1 MFPNGMSS
9 HSDDSSNSSDL
20 SDSFVSSHSS
30 SSSDTA
36 DSDRYS
42 TGGSTGDEDDVGDI
56 SSLSSDCDDLTSTL
70 VESFEHL
77 KAKDTDD
84 RFDHAMMH
92 ACNEHFD
99 GILSE
104 FNAKKKYKQG
114 PEINDWF
121 IEECCTVFGDVMYS
135 VGAPLPSDAVVYRL
149 RELMEPLLIEGYL
162 IDDQIFELAKDVYM
176 RYKQDR
182 GPDMTI
188 ERLETK
194 YGTTNHK
201 KTSRFDK
208 QRDVTHKPKQQLQI
222 IGKHDG
228 KRRNFDIFEEESSD
242 I

>member
-30 SSSDTA
+30 SSSDT
-36 DSDRYS
+36 DSDLYS
-42 TGGSTGDEDDVGDI
+42 TGGSTGDEDDVGDL

-70 VESFEHL
+70 AESFEHL
-77 KAKDTDD
+77 KVKDTDD

-99 GILSE
+99 NILHE

-121 IEECCTVFGDVMYS
+121 IDECCTVFGDVMHTVRS
-135 VGAPLPSDAVVYRL
+135 PMPGDAVVYRL

-162 IDDQIFELAKDVYM
+162 IDDQIFELAKDIYM
-176 RYKQDR
+176 RYKSDR

-188 ERLETK
+188 ERLEEK

-201 KTSRFDK
+201 KILPFNK
-208 QRDVTHKPKQQLQI
+208 RDVTHKPKPQFNV

-228 KRRNFDIFEEESSD
+228 KRRNFEFFTETTSHL
-242 I
+242 